1 MKKLLIVTTIAL
13 AGCAGPQ
20 LRTADTGYSAQ
31 GAGPNYWDKLQ
42 AVRAQGGGGI
52 SALLTAGLGTGAGW
66 APGMRPPQLQPV
78 QSSHHSYQFGTDLPV
93 NCTTTG
99 NTTHCM

>member
-1 MKKLLIVTTIAL
+1 MKKLLLATAIAL
-13 AGCAGPQ
+13 MGCAGPQ
-20 LRTADTGYSAQ
+20 PRTAPNDTPSES
-31 GAGPNYWDKLQ
+31 NFWDKLQ

-66 APGMRPPQLQPV
+66 APGMRPPQIQPV
-78 QSSHHSYQFGTDLPV
+78 QSSSHSYQFGTDLPV

-99 NTTHCM
+99 NMTHCM